1 MSCGTL
7 VTPTPLGPAPAELAA
22 GGDSGCRAPVHGGG
36 WRSPPGAA
44 GMAQIRSGGAPRS
57 LCAAEPS
64 NSRRPA
70 PHLCV
75 PFFSPTATCANS
87 GGEARAC
94 LYRSGASTIGWW
106 TTWFCRRS
114 SAAGA
119 SSTLKGRRRAA
130 AGRAGPTQKR
140 CASWAR
146 ARSAPLLAPRATT
159 STRGVTPGLPLVS
172 AAFLLEFY
180 NR

>member
-22 GGDSGCRAPVHGGG
+22 GGDSGCRAPVHGCG
-36 WRSPPGAA
+36 WWSPPGAA
-44 GMAQIRSGGAPRS
+44 GMAQIRSGGAPRPLS
-57 LCAAEPS
+57 AAEPS
-64 NSRRPA
+64 KSRRPA
-70 PHLCV
+70 PQLCM

-94 LYRSGASTIGWW
+94 LYRSGANSIGWW
-106 TTWFCRRS
+106 AIWFCRRS

-119 SSTLKGRRRAA
+119 SSTLRGRRRAA

>member
-1 MSCGTL
+1 MQIVVVAALGLDDLLEDRADL
-7 VTPTPLGPAPAELAA
+7 VPHRVELLARVVVELA
-22 GGDSGCRAPVHGGG
+22 VHVVDQ
-36 WRSPPGAA
+36 RVDV
-44 GMAQIRSGGAPRS
+44 
-57 LCAAEPS
+57 E
-64 NSRRPA
+64 RPA
-70 PHLCV
+70 AAADLV
-75 PFFSPTATCANS
+75 D
-87 GGEARAC
+87 GRGE
-94 LYRSGASTIGWW
+94 GAEEGQVVDVEV
-106 TTWFCRRS
+106 RRLR
-114 SAAGA
+114 GLRT
-119 SSTLKGRRRAA
+119 TLKGPLRAA

>member
-1 MSCGTL
+1 MSLSKWSQIHWMVGHL
-7 VTPTPLGPAPAELAA
+7 VL
-22 GGDSGCRAPVHGGG
+22 SSFIRCRCVFHLEK
-36 WRSPPGAA
+36 
-44 GMAQIRSGGAPRS
+44 AQ
-57 LCAAEPS
+57 L
-64 NSRRPA
+64 
-70 PHLCV
+70 
-75 PFFSPTATCANS
+75 
-87 GGEARAC
+87 
-94 LYRSGASTIGWW
+94 
-106 TTWFCRRS
+106 
-114 SAAGA
+114 
-119 SSTLKGRRRAA
+119 AA